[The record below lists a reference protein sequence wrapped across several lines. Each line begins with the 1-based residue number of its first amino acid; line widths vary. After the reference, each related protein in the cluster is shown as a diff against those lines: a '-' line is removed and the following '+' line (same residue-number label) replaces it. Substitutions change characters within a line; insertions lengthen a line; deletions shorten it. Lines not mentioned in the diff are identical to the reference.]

1 MDDIIK
7 RAAAIVIAFLAVR
20 PAFAQELDRAKLLE
34 KVVCQAEP
42 GQSYAL
48 YLPSTFD
55 PGRTWPILLLFD
67 PGARGPL
74 AVEAFRAAAETFGW
88 ILVGSNNSKNGPMEA
103 SVRAARAIWADVRE
117 RLPIDVRRIYAAGFS
132 GGARVA
138 SLFPRIVGERIA
150 GVVGCGAGLA
160 AGIKP
165 DELGAAA
172 FFGLVGFA
180 DFNYGEMKRLDRD
193 FDPSGLPHR
202 FLFFDGGHAWPDQA
216 ACARAV
222 AWMEITAMKLGLRSQ
237 DKALIDDVIGKELEE
252 ARSFED
258 AGRTF
263 WAVDRLESAGRLAE
277 GLTELSGLPA
287 RIEALKSR
295 REYERFLAA
304 EKARDRREDDFRA
317 GFARAFGAVEAD
329 EAGGGTAVGPVL
341 REMKIGFLKKEAKTA
356 KIVEE
361 RSLASRLL
369 FEFSF
374 AAQNRGADL
383 FEKGH
388 IPRAC
393 AYYDL
398 AIESCEPGLPR
409 EKYLYFNRARIAALA
424 GEKKRA
430 LELLAAAVD
439 KGFADIDLL
448 ETTKDLDPVRSSE
461 RFREII
467 EKVRALAQR

>member
-1 MDDIIK
+1 MK
-7 RAAAIVIAFLAVR
+7 KAAAIVIAFLGVR
-20 PAFAQELDRAKLLE
+20 PAFAQEFERSVIHE
-34 KVVCQAEP
+34 KVACQAEP

-74 AVEAFRAAAETFGW
+74 AVEAFRTAAETYGW
-88 ILVGSNNSKNGPMEA
+88 VLAGSNNSRNGPMEA
-103 SVRAARAIWADVRE
+103 SVRAARAIWVDVRK
-117 RLPIDVRRIYAAGFS
+117 RLPLDDRRVYSAGFS
-132 GGARVA
+132 GGSRMA
-138 SLFPRIVGERIA
+138 SIFSPLIGRGIA
-150 GVVGCGAGLA
+150 GVIGCGAGLA
-160 AGIKP
+160 SGLKLA
-165 DELGAAA
+165 DFGASAY
-172 FFGLVGFA
+172 FGLTGLA
-180 DFNYGEMKRLDRD
+180 DFNYSEMKRLDRD
-193 FDPSGLPHR
+193 LDASGLPHR

-222 AWMEITAMKLGLRSQ
+222 AWMEITAMKLGLRSKDQ
-237 DKALIDDVIGKELEE
+237 AMVDAVIGKELEE

-258 AGRTF
+258 AGRPF
-263 WAVDRLESAGRLAE
+263 WAVERLESAGRLAE
-277 GLTELSGLPA
+277 GLTELPGLPA
-287 RIEALKSR
+287 RIEALKAR

-317 GFARAFGAVEAD
+317 GFARAFGAVEAN
-329 EAGGGTAVGPVL
+329 EPGGGAAVGPVL
-341 REMKIGFLKKEAKTA
+341 REMGIGFLKKEAKAA
-356 KIVEE
+356 KIAEE

-374 AAQNRGADL
+374 AAQNRGVDL
-383 FEKGH
+383 FEKGD
-388 IPRAC
+388 IPRAA
-393 AYYDL
+393 AYFDL

-409 EKYLYFNRARIAALA
+409 ERYLYFNRARIAALA

-448 ETTKDLDPVRSSE
+448 ETAKDLDPVRGSE
-461 RFREII
+461 RFREIM
-467 EKVRALAQR
+467 EKARALAQR

>member
-1 MDDIIK
+1 MK
-7 RAAAIVIAFLAVR
+7 KAAAIVIAFLAVR
-20 PAFAQELDRAKLLE
+20 PALAQELEQARLLE

-55 PGRTWPILLLFD
+55 PGKTWPVLLLFD
-67 PGARGPL
+67 PGARGL
-74 AVEAFRAAAETFGW
+74 MAVEAFRTAAETYGW
-88 ILVGSNNSKNGPMEA
+88 ILAGSNNSRNGPFEDSA
-103 SVRAARAIWADVRE
+103 RAARAVWLDVRK
-117 RLPIDVRRIYAAGFS
+117 RLPLDDRRIHAAGFS
-132 GGARVA
+132 GGSRVA
-138 SLFPRIVGERIA
+138 SLFPRIVGEKIA

-160 AGIKP
+160 AGIRP
-165 DELGAAA
+165 GELGAAA
-172 FFGLVGFA
+172 FYGFVGLA

-193 FDPSGLPHR
+193 LDPSGIPHR

-216 ACARAV
+216 DCGRAV

-237 DKALIDDVIGKELEE
+237 DRALIDAVIDKDLEE

-258 AGRTF
+258 AGRPF

-277 GLTELSGLPA
+277 GLTELPGLPA
-287 RIEALKSR
+287 RIDALKAR

-329 EAGGGTAVGPVL
+329 EAGGGAAVGLVL
-341 REMKIGFLKKEAKTA
+341 RQMGIGFLKKEAKTA

-374 AAQNRGADL
+374 AAQNRGGDL
-383 FEKGH
+383 FEKGD
-388 IPRAC
+388 IPRAG
-393 AYYDL
+393 AYFDL
-398 AIESCEPGLPR
+398 AIESCEPGLLR
-409 EKYLYFNRARIAALA
+409 ERYLYFNRARIAALA

-448 ETTKDLDPVRSSE
+448 ETTKDLDPVRSLE
-461 RFREII
+461 RFREIM